1 MIGVKIEIL
10 ICVSR
15 FAVHGIFGRSVPLIC
30 THVSTEA
37 SLSSG
42 ACSIA
47 NQMSGPL
54 VEHTIWKTRHPLIET
69 NTVADLGKK
78 IGPLAQSVP
87 YIGWY

>member
-1 MIGVKIEIL
+1 MVFL
-10 ICVSR
+10 VDPS
-15 FAVHGIFGRSVPLIC
+15 PLIC
-30 THVSTEA
+30 THVPTEA

-54 VEHTIWKTRHPLIET
+54 VKHTIWKTRHPLIET